1 VQYPARIQIDF
12 LWRTKIVST
21 APHARL
27 RAARTGNDEFLL
39 TPGPLT
45 TSLTVKQAM
54 LRDWGS
60 RDKQFIALNA
70 RIRKKLVL
78 IAGGEG
84 DYVCVPVQGS
94 GTFSVEATLGTLLPR
109 DGRLLVL
116 VNGAYGERMM
126 KIAKYMGRSAIA
138 LSCAEDRAPDLASLE
153 TLLAEDAA
161 ITHVAAVHCETTSGI
176 LNPIREIADIVAK
189 HGRGLIIDAMSA
201 FGAIPLDV
209 REVACDAVVA
219 SSNKCLEGVPGMGY
233 AIIRRVALE
242 ACEGNAH
249 SLALDIYEQWR
260 GLEGNGQWRFTPP
273 THVLAAFDQAIAEFE
288 DEGGVPARNGR
299 YTENCRTL
307 VEGMR
312 NLGFETLLPD
322 ELQAPIIVT
331 FHMPADPKFDFAAFY
346 DRLAAR
352 GYVIYPG
359 KLTVAP
365 TFRIG
370 CIGQLFREDME
381 TALAVIR
388 ETLNA
393 MGVTQCAP
401 AEA

>member
-1 VQYPARIQIDF
+1 M
-12 LWRTKIVST
+12 SN
-21 APHARL
+21 APHASA

-70 RIRKKLVL
+70 RIREQLVE
-78 IAGGEG
+78 IASGGD

-94 GTFSVEATLGTLLPR
+94 GTFAVEATLGTLLPR
-109 DGRLLVL
+109 DGKLLVL

-126 KIAKYMGRSAIA
+126 KIARYLGRPAIA
-138 LSCAEDRAPDLASLE
+138 LSSAEDRVPDLASLE
-153 TLLAEDAA
+153 ALLAEDKA

-189 HGRGLIIDAMSA
+189 QGRSLIIDAMSA

-209 REVACDAVVA
+209 RDVTCDAIVA

-233 AIIRRVALE
+233 AVIRKSVLE

-249 SLALDIYEQWR
+249 SLALDLYDQWR
-260 GLEGNGQWRFTPP
+260 GFEGNAQWRFTPP
-273 THVLAAFDQAIAEFE
+273 THVMAAFDQAVAEFRE
-288 DEGGVPARNGR
+288 EGGVPARNAR
-299 YTENCRTL
+299 YSENCRTL

-312 NLGFETLLPD
+312 ALGFETLLPD
-322 ELQAPIIVT
+322 ALQAPIIVT

-346 DRLAAR
+346 DKLAAQ

-370 CIGQLFREDME
+370 CIGQMVKADLEA
-381 TALAVIR
+381 ALAVIR
-388 ETLNA
+388 EVLSD
-393 MGVTQCAP
+393 MGVTQCGP
-401 AEA
+401 AASAAE